1 MAGPD
6 VLVLVHFQYC
16 PSRNKSDQAPSDSCV
31 VFFSGLVI
39 IKASP
44 LHFDIVIDLNVRA
57 TSPNVFKYA
66 FSLNYL
72 TLKRRRISIQ
82 TEKKEKEKKKK
93 WAVLE
98 LKSSDS
104 GGVGIL

>member
-1 MAGPD
+1 M
-6 VLVLVHFQYC
+6 
-16 PSRNKSDQAPSDSCV
+16 

-39 IKASP
+39 IRASP

-57 TSPNVFKYA
+57 TSPNVLKYA

-82 TEKKEKEKKKK
+82 TEKKEKEKKKNTK
-93 WAVLE
+93 
-98 LKSSDS
+98 KM
-104 GGVGIL
+104 GGARTLNLRTREE

>member
-1 MAGPD
+1 M
-6 VLVLVHFQYC
+6 
-16 PSRNKSDQAPSDSCV
+16 

-39 IKASP
+39 IRASP

-57 TSPNVFKYA
+57 TSPNVLKYA

-93 WAVLE
+93 YKKNGRCSN

-104 GGVGIL
+104 GGVGIP

>member
-1 MAGPD
+1 M
-6 VLVLVHFQYC
+6 
-16 PSRNKSDQAPSDSCV
+16 

-39 IKASP
+39 IRASP

-98 LKSSDS
+98 P
-104 GGVGIL
+104 

>member
-1 MAGPD
+1 M
-6 VLVLVHFQYC
+6 
-16 PSRNKSDQAPSDSCV
+16 

-82 TEKKEKEKKKK
+82 TEKKEKEKKKNGRCSN
-93 WAVLE
+93 